1 MSHGRRCLPRSRGS
15 SIAAV
20 PPQSKRS
27 EGRSKSVMTF
37 WRRGS
42 GPGLP
47 EKSFLAIPATMPSAR
62 RRMARFL
69 GHEGRMLLLA
79 PFENNDAL
87 IYLDVDRGYQF
98 PTRTSPFIQYVL
110 NGRRMIHDPN
120 CQNQVFPLSHLILQT
135 VSAIRNSVCARLTRV
150 PWAVLVVIRASPLHF
165 SASHHR
171 WYAECHEGATTRS
184 HVFSPALSRL
194 RA

>member
-1 MSHGRRCLPRSRGS
+1 
-15 SIAAV
+15 
-20 PPQSKRS
+20 
-27 EGRSKSVMTF
+27 
-37 WRRGS
+37 
-42 GPGLP
+42 
-47 EKSFLAIPATMPSAR
+47 
-62 RRMARFL
+62 MARFL

-135 VSAIRNSVCARLTRV
+135 VSAIRNAALGMAKARPEKRARTFDARPLGCASGYPRQPASFFGV
-150 PWAVLVVIRASPLHF
+150 ASPVVRRM
-165 SASHHR
+165 S
-171 WYAECHEGATTRS
+171 
-184 HVFSPALSRL
+184 
-194 RA
+194 